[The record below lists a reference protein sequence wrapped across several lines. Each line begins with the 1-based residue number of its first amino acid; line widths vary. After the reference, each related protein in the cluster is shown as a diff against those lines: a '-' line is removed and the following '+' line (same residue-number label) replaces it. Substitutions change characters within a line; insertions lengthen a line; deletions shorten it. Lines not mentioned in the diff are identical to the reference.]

1 MGTGKIEKYSIHA
14 TKCIEQSLEE
24 TWFLWL
30 SDNKEVEEVLSSAIT
45 LTEATDLLFHM
56 CRGGLKIVE
65 EEYATARKQIE
76 LFPPSGLFID
86 LLRKS
91 LDYTDWRRLAK
102 RLCET
107 FNIHVKDK

>member
-30 SDNKEVEEVLSSAIT
+30 SAESIVRDFLSRERT
-45 LTEATDLLFHM
+45 LTGATDELYEFCRSLVYQTEDM
-56 CRGGLKIVE
+56 CE
-65 EEYATARKQIE
+65 EARKESEFWMPQ
-76 LFPPSGLFID
+76 GLVCD

-102 RLCET
+102 KLCET
-107 FNIHVKDK
+107 FTIQIKEK